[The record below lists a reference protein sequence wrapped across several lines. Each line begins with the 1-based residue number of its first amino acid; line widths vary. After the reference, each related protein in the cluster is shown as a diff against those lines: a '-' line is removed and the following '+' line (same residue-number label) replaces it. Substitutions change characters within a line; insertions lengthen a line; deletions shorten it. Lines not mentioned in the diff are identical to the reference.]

1 MDLVITLTFYAN
13 ILLHFLVSS
22 LFPTSLSLYFFL
34 SLFSLYRM
42 QYTSSFKNST
52 GCSKH
57 CFRISIKQ
65 NLIKYK
71 FVHTKSHCKSNTCL
85 RYYIKLH
92 YGRMYCTNTCI
103 HEHHDFIFWCFEYIE
118 ANTAWYQSTDG
129 KVPWIQLGWVG
140 VICSFFC
147 SSWPT
152 AICTLCTVDWL
163 CLFFLAH
170 ALSRLLFQLD
180 PSKKD
185 SESNIFR
192 IKFLTILKFSIVWQ
206 IVY

>member
-1 MDLVITLTFYAN
+1 MVCSSSSALHRYFVYTMDLVITLTFYAN

-22 LFPTSLSLYFFL
+22 LSSSSLSIIFL
-34 SLFSLYRM
+34 FLFSLYRM

-71 FVHTKSHCKSNTCL
+71 FVHTKSRAAKTNIENLSHCKSNTCL

-118 ANTAWYQSTDG
+118 ANTA
-129 KVPWIQLGWVG
+129 
-140 VICSFFC
+140 
-147 SSWPT
+147 
-152 AICTLCTVDWL
+152 
-163 CLFFLAH
+163 
-170 ALSRLLFQLD
+170 
-180 PSKKD
+180 
-185 SESNIFR
+185 
-192 IKFLTILKFSIVWQ
+192 
-206 IVY
+206 